1 MYSHNLDPI
10 AFEIFNLKI
19 YWYSLSYFFGFAFS
33 FFYAKFLIK
42 KKIIRFNFS
51 NFEDFLGWAILSVI
65 LGGRI
70 GYILFY
76 NFNFYL
82 YNPADIFKIWQG
94 GMSFHGGLT
103 GLILSIFVYTKIKN
117 TSFLELSN
125 LVSACAPF
133 GIFLGRIANFINGEL
148 IGRTTNQNWGVLYYQ
163 DEYLRHPSQIYEA
176 ICEGLLIFLII
187 NFFFYKNYQRKINIF
202 AVFLLMYGFF
212 RFFLEFLREPDA
224 QIGFVLLNFTMGQIL
239 SFPMIILGV
248 IFLKKKYEKN

>member
-1 MYSHNLDPI
+1 M

-33 FFYAKFLIK
+33 LFYTKFLIK
-42 KKIIRFNFS
+42 RKIINFKFS
-51 NFEDFLGWAILSVI
+51 DFEDFLGWAILSVI

-70 GYILFY
+70 GYVIFY
-76 NFNFYL
+76 NLNFYIS
-82 YNPADIFKIWQG
+82 NPFDIIKIWQG

-103 GLILSIFVYTKIKN
+103 GLVLSIFIYTKIKN
-117 TSFLELSN
+117 KNFLELSN

-148 IGRTTNQNWGVLYYQ
+148 IGRPTNQNWGVMYNQY
-163 DEYLRHPSQIYEA
+163 EYLRHPSQIYEA

-187 NFFFYKNYQRKINIF
+187 NLLFYKSYQKKINIF
-202 AVFLLMYGFF
+202 AVFFLMYGFL

-224 QIGFVLLNFTMGQIL
+224 HLGFIFFNLTMGQIL
-239 SFPMIILGV
+239 TFPMIIIGI
-248 IFLKKKYEKN
+248 IFLKKKHETN